1 MMIEMNYFK
10 KIRIKSK
17 LLVLTIIPMLTII
30 VYSGF
35 TIKNLSVEKENLSS
49 THNRV
54 LEMESLSKLI
64 HSLQIERGMS
74 VGVVAKKDNEGKNKL
89 SDIRKEVDLSIES
102 LKNDNS
108 VLSNLSELNNKREQI
123 NTLSISSGEV
133 GGYFS
138 KVIVSLLDSTT
149 IIPSLTSDI
158 NSRNFLQIYTHLATS
173 KESLGQIRANLNGAF
188 TNDKFVEKTY
198 DSYVASYGAYKVNL
212 NKFLILSPN
221 DLKDFYNKSVENKVV
236 TQTFNMINIAFEKGK
251 DGGFDIKPTFWF
263 ENVTATINIF
273 RDIELKLFD
282 TVKELNQKSMDN
294 NNSNFMY
301 MIGFIIILILIIVY
315 LTILIIKDITSSL
328 ADFKN
333 GLLLFFDYLNKKT
346 SNVSL
351 LKDDSEDEFGE
362 MAAFVNINIKQIE
375 KTLIQDIALIEEAKV
390 VMSRVNNG
398 WYSQI
403 IEKSTSN
410 DSLEEFKNNVNN
422 MIKSTR
428 DRFSEVDLILEHYS
442 NHNYL
447 PKLNMKADDEKGGVF
462 ERLVVGI
469 NTLQNSITQMLIENK
484 SNGLTLE
491 KSSNILLENVDILNI
506 SSNEAAA
513 SLEETAAAIEEI
525 TSNIRNNTENISKMA
540 TYSNSVTKSASEGG
554 NLATKTT
561 QAMDEINSQVNLI
574 NDAISVIDQIAFQT
588 NILSLNAAVE
598 AATAGEA
605 GRGFAVVAQEVRN
618 LASRSAEAAREIKTI
633 VENAKNKAD
642 EGKDIANN
650 MIDGYKELNEN
661 IQQTIN
667 LISDIQNASKE
678 QLLGIEQIN
687 DAVTQLDQQ
696 TQKNAAVASQTHDVS
711 VITDK
716 IAKLVVSNA
725 NAKEFEGKNN
735 IRAKDIK

>member
-221 DLKDFYNKSVENKVV
+221 DLKDFCNKSVENKVV

-362 MAAFVNINIKQIE
+362 MAAFVNTNIKQIE

-554 NLATKTT
+554 KLATKTT
-561 QAMDEINSQVNLI
+561 QAMDEINTQVNLI
-574 NDAISVIDQIAFQT
+574 NESISVIDQIAFQT
-588 NILSLNAAVE
+588 NILSLYAAVE
-598 AATAGEA
+598 AARAGEA

>member
-1 MMIEMNYFK
+1 MNYFK

-554 NLATKTT
+554 KLATKTT

-605 GRGFAVVAQEVRN
+605 GGGFAVVAQEVRN

>member
-1 MMIEMNYFK
+1 MMKN
-10 KIRIKSK
+10 IKTKAK
-17 LLVLTIIPMLTII
+17 LLLFPVVFIVIVIISGM
-30 VYSGF
+30 VYSYYSNYANARANVAIQTEEFIQELLKGRISVYQF
-35 TIKNLSVEKENLSS
+35 LRTPTYENKQKTVEIFESLYKNVEDLKAKLAVQKNIDLSNAIMNSLKQYIQNFEIVASMIIANQKSGIEKETQEVKDTISKMAQAGLVVEEEIREINASAIKIKEEAFSS
-49 THNRV
+49 
-54 LEMESLSKLI
+54 
-64 HSLQIERGMS
+64 
-74 VGVVAKKDNEGKNKL
+74 
-89 SDIRKEVDLSIES
+89 
-102 LKNDNS
+102 
-108 VLSNLSELNNKREQI
+108 LNT
-123 NTLSISSGEV
+123 TLSILA
-133 GGYFS
+133 
-138 KVIVSLLDSTT
+138 IVSIVLF
-149 IIPSLTSDI
+149 IFISLVI
-158 NSRNFLQIYTHLATS
+158 
-173 KESLGQIRANLNGAF
+173 
-188 TNDKFVEKTY
+188 
-198 DSYVASYGAYKVNL
+198 
-212 NKFLILSPN
+212 
-221 DLKDFYNKSVENKVV
+221 
-236 TQTFNMINIAFEKGK
+236 
-251 DGGFDIKPTFWF
+251 
-263 ENVTATINIF
+263 
-273 RDIELKLFD
+273 
-282 TVKELNQKSMDN
+282 
-294 NNSNFMY
+294 SN
-301 MIGFIIILILIIVY
+301 IIV
-315 LTILIIKDITSSL
+315 KSL
-328 ADFKN
+328 NDFKQ
-333 GLLLFFDYLNKKT
+333 GLLSFFDYLNKKST
-346 SNVSL
+346 SVL
-351 LKDDSEDEFGE
+351 TLDDEGKDEFAE
-362 MAAFVNINIKQIE
+362 MALFVNENIRQVE
-375 KTLIQDIALIEEAKV
+375 KTLGQDIALIEDAKV
-390 VMSRVNNG
+390 VMTRVNNG
-398 WYSQI
+398 WYGQF

-410 DSLEEFKNNVNN
+410 ASLEEFKNNVNN

-540 TYSNSVTKSASEGG
+540 TYSNSVIKSASEGG

-561 QAMDEINSQVNLI
+561 RAMDEINSQVNLI

-605 GRGFAVVAQEVRN
+605 GKGFAVVAQEVRN

-633 VENAKNKAD
+633 VESAKNKAD

-650 MIDGYKELNEN
+650 MIDGYKQLNEN

-711 VITDK
+711 VVTDK

-725 NAKEFEGKNN
+725 NAKEFEGKNSTK
-735 IRAKDIK
+735 AKDFG

>member
-1 MMIEMNYFK
+1 MNYFK

-561 QAMDEINSQVNLI
+561 QAMDEINTQVNLI
-574 NDAISVIDQIAFQT
+574 NESISVIDQIAFQT